1 APRGPVQGINKLR
14 SMIAD
19 HRHAGPER
27 DAGLKREAGD
37 CDNVPP
43 SRHSTPSVQSKA
55 SSYAFFTSVINSPR
69 RQRRSTVLRRL
80 SPFPAH
86 EVTESANRAVRGAA
100 LSEVRLIP
108 AHSRRASGQ
117 ISAHDR
123 RFPGLHPAP
132 APREPTFR
140 AP

>member
-1 APRGPVQGINKLR
+1 AAIGRKMLPVGPHTGADHPVAGDQMGRQSARDPEADDARRAAPGGPVEGVNKLR
-14 SMIAD
+14 SMIAN

-86 EVTESANRAVRGAA
+86 K
-100 LSEVRLIP
+100 
-108 AHSRRASGQ
+108 SRN
-117 ISAHDR
+117 
-123 RFPGLHPAP
+123 
-132 APREPTFR
+132 PRI
-140 AP
+140 